1 MRPVDFWGF
10 PMRSKN
16 AGSEGQIDLF
26 GARLADLL
34 NSVHPLFVL
43 AGRIDWQRFEA
54 KFGIHFADAAGR
66 PALPTRLMVG
76 LEYLK
81 YTFNESDESVVDKFV
96 ENPYWQYF
104 CGLEHFTHKRPC
116 HPTSLV
122 KWRGKVGMKGCE
134 LMLAETLGVAK
145 RSKLATEESLAEVYV
160 DTTVQPKA
168 VAYPRDSRLL
178 DTARRTVA
186 RAAGQLGIKLK
197 QTYVRLG
204 RRALLTH
211 ARAMH
216 RGEKKLARRQLKKL
230 RTYLGRVVR
239 DFERKLTERTPKI
252 IRLLGIVTKILGQ
265 KPTSKHKIYS
275 VHAPEVVCI
284 AKGKARV
291 KYEFGSKV
299 SVASAVKGS
308 WVIGVNSFPSAPFDG
323 HTIPDVLMQIKSVTG
338 AYPKAAYCDRGYQG
352 SAGHIFSTHVYV
364 QGKSSKDE
372 SDRIKKKLLSRAG
385 IEPVIGHMK
394 IDHRLGRNFLLGLR
408 GDQFNAVMA
417 GCGFNLRKLW
427 RAFFLRVF
435 ATFLE
440 LVLAPRPALCRS

>member
-1 MRPVDFWGF
+1 MRP
-10 PMRSKN
+10 KK

-26 GARLADLL
+26 GTRLADLL
-34 NSVHPLFVL
+34 NSEHPLFVL
-43 AGRIDWQRFEA
+43 ADRIDWPRFEA
-54 KFGIHFADAAGR
+54 KFGVHFADASGR

-81 YTFNESDESVVDKFV
+81 YTLNESDESVVDKFV

-122 KWRGKVGMKGCE
+122 KWRGRVGMKGCE
-134 LMLAETLGVAK
+134 LMLAETIDVAK
-145 RSKLATEESLAEVYV
+145 RSKVATDETLAEVYV

-168 VAYPRDSRLL
+168 VAYPRDSRLI
-178 DTARRTVA
+178 DTARRAVV

-216 RGEKKLARRQLKKL
+216 RGEKKLAKRQLKKL
-230 RTYLGRVVR
+230 RTYLGRVIR
-239 DFERKLTERTPKI
+239 DFERKLSERTPKVI
-252 IRLLGIVTKILGQ
+252 HLLGIVTKILSQ
-265 KPTSKHKIYS
+265 KTTSKNKIYS

-299 SVASAVKGS
+299 SVASAVKGA
-308 WVIGVNSFPSAPFDG
+308 WVVGVNSFASAPFDG
-323 HTIPDVLMQIKSVTG
+323 HTIPDVLTQIKSITG

-352 SAGHIFSTHVYV
+352 SAGRIFSTHVYV
-364 QGKSSKDE
+364 QGKSSADE
-372 SDRIKKKLLSRAG
+372 PAQVKKKLLSRAG
-385 IEPVIGHMK
+385 VEPVIGHMK
-394 IDHRLGRNFLLGLR
+394 EDHRLGRNFLLGLR

-427 RAFFLRVF
+427 RAFILRIF
-435 ATFLE
+435 AALIE
-440 LVLAPRPALCRS
+440 LVLAPRLAYCRA

>member
-1 MRPVDFWGF
+1 
-10 PMRSKN
+10 MRSKRT
-16 AGSEGQIDLF
+16 GSEGQIDLF

-34 NSVHPLFVL
+34 NSEHRLFVL
-43 AGRIDWQRFEA
+43 ADRFDWQRFET
-54 KFGIHFADAAGR
+54 KFGIHFAEASGR
-66 PALPTRLMVG
+66 PALATRLMVG

-81 YTFNESDESVVDKFV
+81 YTFNESDESVVDRFV

-122 KWRGKVGMKGCE
+122 KWRGRVGMKGCE
-134 LMLAETLGVAK
+134 VMLAETLAVAK
-145 RSKLATEESLAEVYV
+145 RSKLVTDESLGEVYV

-168 VAYPRDSRLL
+168 IAYPRDSRLL
-178 DTARRTVA
+178 DTARRAVV
-186 RAAGQLGIKLK
+186 RAAVQLGIKLK

-204 RRALLTH
+204 RRALLTI

-216 RGEKKLARRQLKKL
+216 RGEKKVAKRQLKKL

-239 DFERKLTERTPKI
+239 DFERKITERTPKI
-252 IRLLGIVTKILGQ
+252 THLLGIVMKILGQ
-265 KPTSKHKIYS
+265 KRTSKNKIYS

-308 WVIGVNSFPSAPFDG
+308 WVVGVNSFASAPFDG
-323 HTIPDVLMQIKSVTG
+323 HTIPDVLTQIKSITG
-338 AYPKAAYCDRGYQG
+338 SYPRAAYCDRGYQG
-352 SAGHIFSTHVYV
+352 SAGHIFSTQVYV
-364 QGKSSKDE
+364 QGKSSAGAPDA
-372 SDRIKKKLLSRAG
+372 IKRKLASRAG

-394 IDHRLGRNFLLGLR
+394 ADHRLDRNFLLGGR
-408 GDQFNAVMA
+408 GDQFNAVLA

-427 RAFFLRVF
+427 RAIFLPVF
-435 ATFLE
+435 AAIIEFVMASKRAGWTLQS
-440 LVLAPRPALCRS
+440 VSW